1 MPHIIITAL
10 TAGLG
15 TQFFKFLRGAL
26 RDKKFDW
33 RRMNTYGGMPSA
45 HTAFVSSL
53 TTAIGIQD
61 GINSPAFAVAFILSG
76 IIIRDAIGFRR
87 YLGNHGHTLNQLV
100 QNLPDDQRAR
110 FPQRLQERIGHT
122 PTEALVGGCIGNI
135 VAVLYYQFVF

>member
-1 MPHIIITAL
+1 MPQIIIAAL

-15 TQFFKFLRGAL
+15 TQFFKFLRGTW
-26 RDKKFDW
+26 RDKKIDW
-33 RRMNTYGGMPSA
+33 RRLNTYGGMPSA

-53 TTAIGIQD
+53 TTAIGIRE

-87 YLGNHGHTLNQLV
+87 YLGNHGQTLNLLV
-100 QNLPDDQRAR
+100 QNLPDNERAK

-122 PTEALVGGCIGNI
+122 PTEALVGGCIGII
-135 VAVLYYQFVF
+135 VAVLYYTLVF

>member
-1 MPHIIITAL
+1 MPQIIIAAL

-15 TQFFKFLRGAL
+15 TQFFKFLRGSWK
-26 RDKKFDW
+26 DKKFDW

-53 TTAIGIQD
+53 TAAIGFQE
-61 GINSPAFAVAFILSG
+61 GITSPAFAVAFILSG

-87 YLGNHGHTLNQLV
+87 YLGNHGQTLNLLV
-100 QNLPDDQRAR
+100 QNLPNNERVK

-122 PTEALVGGCIGNI
+122 PTEALVGGIIGII
-135 VAVLYYQFVF
+135 VSALYYAIVF